1 MKSSG
6 NTEKISIKLEH
17 ERNFEL
23 KLINFSEKD
32 KAIIF
37 AVRVIPR
44 SSRSEIVG
52 EYNGALKVKLNSPP
66 VDGEAN
72 KELITLLAKAF
83 GVSKSEV
90 EIIGGQTSKL
100 KQVRII
106 NLSKTSFVE
115 KFSNM

>member
-1 MKSSG
+1 
-6 NTEKISIKLEH
+6 
-17 ERNFEL
+17 
-23 KLINFSEKD
+23 LINFTEKD
-32 KAIIF
+32 NAIIF

-72 KELITLLAKAF
+72 KELIVLLAKTF
-83 GVSKSEV
+83 RVSKSDV

-100 KQVRII
+100 KQVRIV
-106 NLSKTSFVE
+106 NLPKEFFME

>member
-1 MKSSG
+1 
-6 NTEKISIKLEH
+6 
-17 ERNFEL
+17 
-23 KLINFSEKD
+23 LINFSEKD
-32 KAIIF
+32 NAIIF

-72 KELITLLAKAF
+72 KELIALLAKTF
-83 GVSKSEV
+83 HVSKSDV

-106 NLSKTSFVE
+106 GVE
-115 KFSNM
+115 NTVLQDFS